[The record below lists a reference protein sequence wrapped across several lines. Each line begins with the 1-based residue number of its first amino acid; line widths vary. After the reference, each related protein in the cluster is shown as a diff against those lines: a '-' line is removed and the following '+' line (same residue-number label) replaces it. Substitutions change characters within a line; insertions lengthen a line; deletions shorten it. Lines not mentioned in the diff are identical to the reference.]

1 MQGLTGYFPGCGLS
15 YRKRAT
21 RGQGENKNILDIRFS
36 FNDERF
42 IFARKNVHQKNFSN
56 INVLYF
62 QYSIIRLRVNT
73 IPFFPKTE
81 NFFQKKYFSPLIVPK
96 LLKTTIFGIN
106 TGGILNFSEQF
117 FSHNRV
123 AGNFPHRPQFSRCLP
138 HLFITTPPSPHPKN
152 THFSNHFPNRHFF
165 RLCLS
170 QSSLILPDLDHFFTL
185 ITPLPYH
192 LLFKKNIDNI

>member
-1 MQGLTGYFPGCGLS
+1 MGIVARFGGTAQGLTGYFPGCGLS

-21 RGQGENKNILDIRFS
+21 RGQGENKNILDIRFL

-42 IFARKNVHQKNFSN
+42 IFARKNAHQKNFFN

-106 TGGILNFSEQF
+106 TGGILNFSEQIF
-117 FSHNRV
+117 FSQP
-123 AGNFPHRPQFSRCLP
+123 GSGKFP
-138 HLFITTPPSPHPKN
+138 TPPAIFPLFTSPFHHHPTFTSPQKYP
-152 THFSNHFPNRHFF
+152 FFQSFP
-165 RLCLS
+165 
-170 QSSLILPDLDHFFTL
+170 QSSLFPSLPIPILSHSSRS
-185 ITPLPYH
+185 
-192 LLFKKNIDNI
+192 